1 MYDKVSNKNL
11 PPCVTSYACKMGAC
25 DINHYCIPPHLRNF
39 SRSSSQDDAVTM
51 QKNEGFPELLGEPA
65 SKLWGNSQGESRMG
79 SAIWG
84 QSQVRLWN
92 WFWGTEECQVHGCE
106 FSAPPPGMNFPN

>member
-1 MYDKVSNKNL
+1 MCYQLCLQDGGH
-11 PPCVTSYACKMGAC
+11 VTSTITVSLPTSG
-25 DINHYCIPPHLRNF
+25 ISLEVHLRMML
-39 SRSSSQDDAVTM
+39 SPCKRMRDSQSY
-51 QKNEGFPELLGEPA
+51 LGSLQANCGPR
-65 SKLWGNSQGESRMG
+65 GNSQGESRMG

-106 FSAPPPGMNFPN
+106 FFAPPPGMNFPN